1 MMIIDGQE
9 INTLEELETA
19 ISSMSEE
26 NKIALRGIFNSSE
39 APAPTQKQLDYN
51 KYLKRASAKDII
63 LAEMASENMER
74 VRNGIWTVTDL
85 ISLTQDAELKLVLD
99 DINTLS
105 FELAQSKL
113 NTISNPLLVPEIK
126 NGWINK
132 LQTHL
137 YNG

>member
-9 INTLEELETA
+9 INTLEELENA
-19 ISSMSEE
+19 IASMSEE
-26 NKIALRGIFNSSE
+26 NKMALRGIFNSSE
-39 APAPTQKQLDYN
+39 PPLPTQKQLDYN
-51 KYLKRASAKDII
+51 KYLKRAAAKDII

-74 VRNGIWTVTDL
+74 VRNGIWTVSDL
-85 ISLTQDAELKLVLD
+85 VSLTQDAELKLVLD

-113 NTISNPLLVPEIK
+113 NTINNPLLVPEIK